1 MEIKKY
7 LVSDLVPNEKN
18 PRQISKENFTKLKES
33 LQRDPEFLN
42 YRPLIGYKIKEK
54 IHLVGGNMR
63 FRACK
68 DLGYKEIPVAVFG
81 DEVWKED
88 GTLDQEII
96 NRRLFVDNSEYGK
109 YDQDLLANN
118 FDIPELKAMD
128 IPELEPML
136 AELEPLEEEKPE
148 TYKISIEFEN
158 AEDLGNAEVDI
169 KKVIQNYK
177 AKIN

>member
-7 LVSDLVPNEKN
+7 PISDLIPNKKN
-18 PRQISKENFTKLKES
+18 PRQISVENFKKLKES
-33 LQRDPEFLN
+33 LERDPEFLN
-42 YRPLIGYKIKEK
+42 YRPLIGYKVNDK

-81 DEVWKED
+81 DEIKNED
-88 GTLDQEII
+88 GTINEKLI

-109 YDQDLLANN
+109 YDMDLLANN
-118 FDIPELKAMD
+118 FEIEELKEMD
-128 IPELEPML
+128 IPELTPML
-136 AELEPLEEEKPE
+136 MELEPMEEEKDIK
-148 TYKISIEFEN
+148 YKISIEFEN
-158 AEDLGNAEVDI
+158 AEDLGNAEVEI

-177 AKIN
+177 AKLK